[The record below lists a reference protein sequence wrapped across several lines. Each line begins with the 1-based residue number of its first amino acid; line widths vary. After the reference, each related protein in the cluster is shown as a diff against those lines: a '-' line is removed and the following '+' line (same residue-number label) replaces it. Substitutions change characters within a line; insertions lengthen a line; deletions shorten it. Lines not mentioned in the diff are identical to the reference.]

1 MACNSISAERNLPCH
16 GQRQLSVVNVIGQ
29 GNVDKSRA
37 VTGELAKRVGWL
49 KAKCNFVKRKYL
61 QGDFFKMEVDAH
73 QCRPIMR
80 CSYCP
85 ADF

>member
-1 MACNSISAERNLPCH
+1 MACNSISAETDLPCH

-61 QGDFFKMEVDAH
+61 QGDFF
-73 QCRPIMR
+73 QNGSR
-80 CSYCP
+80 CSSVSSNHEMLLLLC
-85 ADF
+85 